1 MGDTV
6 NGGGVSSASECR
18 DPQQCSRGQRVSGR
32 VLTTGD
38 IISAVRRVGVP
49 AASVEAPRYTLVN
62 LKTTFFTKP
71 PSINRN
77 LTIIGYNVDVEIRPA
92 SYEWD
97 WGDGSSTTTS
107 TPGKPYPSTDVTH
120 TYVHATDKDEA
131 LELSVDITYEARYRV
146 DGGPWQTIP
155 DVLTIPGAS
164 TSMPVKQASAVLV
177 ADD

>member
-1 MGDTV
+1 M
-6 NGGGVSSASECR
+6 
-18 DPQQCSRGQRVSGR
+18 DPQQLQPGPANQRR
-32 VLTTGD
+32 ALTTGD

-49 AASVEAPRYTLVN
+49 AAAVEAPRYTLVN
-62 LKTTFFTKP
+62 LKTTLFTKP
-71 PSINRN
+71 PSINRS

-92 SYEWD
+92 SYQWQ

-107 TPGKPYPSTDVTH
+107 TPGKPYPSTEVTH
-120 TYVHATDKDEA
+120 TYVHATDKGET
-131 LELSVDITYEARYRV
+131 LELSVDVTYEARYRV
-146 DGGPWQTIP
+146 DAGPWQTIP